1 MKRLFVL
8 GLFVVAASTFAF
20 TQTNSGGAGQDTK
33 IEQEI
38 RRLEREWFDSYVRGD
53 RAAFDRIVADDAV
66 MTYGN
71 GKVGNKSEAIAEI
84 KAPADASYSLTSDD
98 VKVRVYGDTAIV
110 TGRVTEKGTF
120 NGRSLNSQSRYT
132 DVWVKRN
139 GRWQVVAAQNTR
151 LPQESSPAAPTT
163 NTNAN
168 ANAYDAYVGQ
178 YELAPNLILTIS
190 KDGDRLISEL
200 GGRRSELVPESDTQF
215 AIPAANIKI
224 RFVKDANGQVTHIL
238 VNDSGREGQARRI
251 R

>member
-1 MKRLFVL
+1 MKMILATTL
-8 GLFVVAASTFAF
+8 LLVAASPFAYS
-20 TQTNSGGAGQDTK
+20 QTDTRATSGSAK
-33 IEQEI
+33 VEQEI

-53 RAAFDRIVADDAV
+53 RAAFDRIVADDAL

-132 DVWVKRN
+132 DVWVRRN

-151 LPQESSPAAPTT
+151 LPQERPAATAAT
-163 NTNAN
+163 NTYP
-168 ANAYDAYVGQ
+168 NAYDAYVGQ
-178 YELAPNLILTIS
+178 YELAPNLVITITR
-190 KDGDRLISEL
+190 DGNRLMSEL
-200 GGRRSELVPESDTQF
+200 GGRKSELAPQSETQF
-215 AIPAANIKI
+215 SIPAANIKVT
-224 RFVKDANGQVTHIL
+224 FVRDANGEVTHLI
-238 VNDSGREGQARRI
+238 VNDNGREGQARKVR
-251 R
+251 